1 MKGVSGNGNV
11 SLQALKAGN
20 DMVLAP
26 RNLKEEIAAVLDAI
40 DKGELTREDIEEK
53 CRKVLTYKYVLGLK
67 KKPFV
72 RYPVW
77 DNGSI
82 LLRHVI

>member
-1 MKGVSGNGNV
+1 MKGVAGNGNV

-26 RNLKEEIAAVLDAI
+26 RNLKEGDTAVLDAI

-53 CRKVLTYKYVLGLK
+53 CRKVLDL
-67 KKPFV
+67 
-72 RYPVW
+72 
-77 DNGSI
+77 
-82 LLRHVI
+82 